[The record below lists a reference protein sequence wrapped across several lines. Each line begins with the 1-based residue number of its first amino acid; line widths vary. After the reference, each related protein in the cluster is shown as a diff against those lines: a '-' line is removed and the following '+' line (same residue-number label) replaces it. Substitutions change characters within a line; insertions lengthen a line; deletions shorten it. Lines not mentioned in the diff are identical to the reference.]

1 MNDQILLSVC
11 CATYNHAPYLR
22 KALDS
27 ILMQKTNFVFEV
39 LVGEDCSTDN
49 SRDILKE
56 YEQAYPGFFTMLY
69 REHNL
74 GATENFKDLYSRCQG
89 KYVIVLE
96 TDDYWIDDNKL
107 QIQVDYLESHPD
119 VLAVSHPCVVVDRNN
134 QETQVIYP
142 EIKSGYYTLKDF
154 RNNTLAGQTTSVMYR
169 NYHRYST
176 YDSSLCS
183 LEGDNVGPG
192 DRRKNFM
199 FAANGKVFSL
209 GKVMSH
215 YRFITD
221 GGNSFSATSTL
232 GPDQYVRYYR
242 EFVEYAYSNWDGN
255 EEPVFTAEYV
265 YIHAAVYAW
274 RVHENGYTLR
284 KIGSLWKCCRCRR
297 KILINLGIYY
307 IRAFFARH

>member
-1 MNDQILLSVC
+1 MSEQILLSVC
-11 CATYNHAPYLR
+11 CATYNHAPSLR

-27 ILMQKTNFVFEV
+27 ILMQKTNFAVEV
-39 LVGEDCSTDN
+39 LVGEDCSTDD

-56 YEQAYPGFFTMLY
+56 YEKAYPGFFTMLY
-69 REHNL
+69 RDCNL
-74 GATENFKDLYSRCQG
+74 GSTGNFKDLYSRCKG

-96 TDDYWIDDNKL
+96 TDDYWINDDKL
-107 QIQVDYLESHPD
+107 QIQVDYLESHAD
-119 VLAVSHPCVVVDRNN
+119 VLAVSHPCIVVDGNDR
-134 QETQVIYP
+134 EISFGYP

-154 RNNTLAGQTTSVMYR
+154 RNNTLAGQTASVMYR

-176 YDSSLCS
+176 YDNSLCS

-209 GKVMSH
+209 GKVMSC

-221 GGNSFSATSTL
+221 NGSSFSATSTL
-232 GPDQYVRYYR
+232 GPDQYVQYYR
-242 EFVEYAYSNWDGN
+242 QFIEYAYSNWNGK
-255 EEPVFTAEYV
+255 EEPVFSAEYV
-265 YIHAAVYAW
+265 YIHAAAYAW

-284 KIGSLWKCCRCRR
+284 KISSLWKRCRCRR
-297 KILINLGIYY
+297 KILIYLCLHY
-307 IRAFFARH
+307 IRAFFTRR